1 MAALRW
7 RKPTKAVGRA
17 GRTEPG
23 NVFPVRRPRRIQ
35 FEPPAGSKDWH
46 MTGRINWPCPRQRDV
61 VGPTGEWTNDEGAR
75 IWLSA
80 QLRDLVI
87 EFPHRTD
94 RWRGFAVHG
103 RKLLAGA
110 VQRSRASA
118 FCIALCYLH
127 LAADAVA

>member
-1 MAALRW
+1 MPVQLFSVRW
-7 RKPTKAVGRA
+7 
-17 GRTEPG
+17 
-23 NVFPVRRPRRIQ
+23 PRQIQ
-35 FEPPAGSKDWH
+35 FEPPATLDNWH
-46 MTGRINWPCPRQRDV
+46 MTGRINWSCPRGKDV
-61 VGPTGEWTNDEGAR
+61 IGPTCEWANDEGTR

-80 QLRDLVI
+80 QLRDLVV
-87 EFPHRTD
+87 EFPDRTD
-94 RWRGFAVHG
+94 RWRGFAVRG